1 MFEMETVKT
10 GSATVISPAGR
21 IDSTTAKAF
30 EESVLGLLDA
40 ESHSVVVDLSKV
52 EYLSSLGLRVFLTA
66 GKKAK
71 GLGGALTMCCARPS
85 VREVFEISGF
95 AGLFGM
101 HASIDD
107 ACAALEGVGPNG
119 KGSSGAG
126 R

>member
-1 MFEMETVKT
+1 MLEIETVKT

-30 EESVLGLLDA
+30 EERVLGLLDA
-40 ESHSVVVDLSKV
+40 VSHSVVVDLTKL
-52 EYLSSLGLRVFLTA
+52 EYVSSLGLRVFLTA

-71 GLGGALTMCCARPS
+71 SLGGALTMCCAQAS
-85 VREVFEISGF
+85 VRDVFELSGF
-95 AGLFGM
+95 GSLFAM

-107 ACAALEGVGPNG
+107 ACTALKGVGPNG
-119 KGSSGAG
+119 SDSPGSA